1 MIKVYEKN
9 GLFIIQDTI
18 IDIIYPNLTKQEAI
32 NLLVELGRTS
42 DRVDNAI
49 KDFNENNFQYESLE
63 VDKTR
68 LKYLEQQLAEKDK
81 EIKNLQEKNNWLSM
95 WHKKFQKEI
104 EDLKTELETYR
115 PTHLKGNGQCQ
126 CAICKQI
133 NWTDWCIKYD
143 GKTYCDGCFKQVET
157 RDDKLR
163 HQVCDEIREKL
174 KAHCDYTDEENISWY
189 LTEDKIDMLLD
200 QIKKGGK

>member
-32 NLLVELGRTS
+32 NLLIELGRTS

-81 EIKNLQEKNNWLSM
+81 EIAEL
-95 WHKKFQKEI
+95 KERVI
-104 EDLKTELETYR
+104 EEEDFKLAYKHDL
-115 PTHLKGNGQCQ
+115 GQVR
-126 CAICKQI
+126 K
-133 NWTDWCIKYD
+133 
-143 GKTYCDGCFKQVET
+143 
-157 RDDKLR
+157 
-163 HQVCDEIREKL
+163 QVCDEIRDKL
-174 KAHCDYTDEENISWY
+174 KTHCNWANGNYTGWY
-189 LTEDKIDMLLD
+189 IPETKIDLILDKIE
-200 QIKKGGK
+200 KGTNKNE